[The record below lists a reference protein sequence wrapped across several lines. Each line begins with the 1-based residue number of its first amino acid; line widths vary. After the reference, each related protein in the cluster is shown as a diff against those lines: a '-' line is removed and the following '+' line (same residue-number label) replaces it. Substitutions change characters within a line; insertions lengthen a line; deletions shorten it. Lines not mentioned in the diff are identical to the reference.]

1 MRNAIRLV
9 TLILPLA
16 GLLGLPHVADARP
29 AQVETSGFVRCKGSG
44 DVVEVRRVSCD
55 LGKKVVLGVYY
66 DGRGKRVG
74 PSRTDYLGFRCNWP
88 NDDYSVSCRHKR
100 FSQKQINFYSD

>member
-29 AQVETSGFVRCKGSG
+29 AQ
-44 DVVEVRRVSCD
+44 
-55 LGKKVVLGVYY
+55 
-66 DGRGKRVG
+66 VG